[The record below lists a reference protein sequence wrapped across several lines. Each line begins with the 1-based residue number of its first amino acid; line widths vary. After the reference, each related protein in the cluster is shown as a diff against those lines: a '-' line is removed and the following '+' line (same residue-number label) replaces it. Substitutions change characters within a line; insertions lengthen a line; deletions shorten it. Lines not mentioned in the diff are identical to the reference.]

1 MTQNCVII
9 LSCALTQSPDKTDK
23 PRKNDP
29 YVPVFKTCVIE
40 IRNLNRSPCFY
51 GKVLAGFILK
61 LHDESPVMLLFSSQ
75 SLFSLEVG
83 LEHLVN

>member
-9 LSCALTQSPDKTDK
+9 LSCALTQSPGKTDK

-29 YVPVFKTCVIE
+29 CVPVFKTCVIE

-61 LHDESPVMLLFSSQ
+61 LHDESSVMLLFSGQ
-75 SLFSLEVG
+75 SYFSLEVG
-83 LEHLVN
+83 LKHLVN

>member
-23 PRKNDP
+23 PRENDP
-29 YVPVFKTCVIE
+29 CVPVFKTCVIE

-61 LHDESPVMLLFSSQ
+61 LHDESSVMLLFSSQ
-75 SLFSLEVG
+75 SYFSLEVG
-83 LEHLVN
+83 LKHLVN

>member
-23 PRKNDP
+23 TRKNDP
-29 YVPVFKTCVIE
+29 CVPVFKTCVID

-61 LHDESPVMLLFSSQ
+61 LHDESSVMLLFSSQ
-75 SLFSLEVG
+75 SYLSLEVG
-83 LEHLVN
+83 LKHLVN